1 MRVSANKRL
10 LLVHAHPDDE
20 TINNGVTMAK
30 YAESGAHVTLVTCT
44 RGEEGE
50 VLVPEL
56 LNLASNKDDKLGEHR
71 EIELSV
77 ADDKTNRLPR
87 DERRAQLLVAAL
99 EVFTVAGYHS
109 AAMDEI
115 ADRANVSK
123 PVLYQHFP
131 SKLDL
136 YLAVLD
142 LHIDS
147 LVFAIQK
154 AIASNRE
161 NSARVAATVEAYFGF
176 IDSEGEAFRLLFE
189 SDMNVEPQ
197 VRERLNRMTY
207 DCAAAVSAVISI
219 DTGLG
224 KEESMMLAVGII
236 GTVQT
241 TARHWLDRD
250 GKIDRQRAT
259 ELVMNLIWRGISGF
273 PKSQS

>member
-1 MRVSANKRL
+1 MV
-10 LLVHAHPDDE
+10 
-20 TINNGVTMAK
+20 
-30 YAESGAHVTLVTCT
+30 
-44 RGEEGE
+44 
-50 VLVPEL
+50 
-56 LNLASNKDDKLGEHR
+56 DDKSG
-71 EIELSV
+71 
-77 ADDKTNRLPR
+77 RLPR

-99 EVFTVAGYHS
+99 EVFTASGYHS

-115 ADRANVSK
+115 ADRAKVSK

-147 LVFAIQK
+147 LVFAVQK
-154 AIASNRE
+154 AIASNQE
-161 NSARVAATVEAYFGF
+161 NSSRVAATVDAYFGF

-189 SDMNVEPQ
+189 SDMNLEPQ

-207 DCAAAVSAVISI
+207 DCAAAVSAIISI

-259 ELVMNLIWRGISGF
+259 ELVMNLTWRGISGF
-273 PKSQS
+273 PKSKS

>member
-1 MRVSANKRL
+1 MT
-10 LLVHAHPDDE
+10 DE
-20 TINNGVTMAK
+20 
-30 YAESGAHVTLVTCT
+30 
-44 RGEEGE
+44 
-50 VLVPEL
+50 
-56 LNLASNKDDKLGEHR
+56 
-71 EIELSV
+71 
-77 ADDKTNRLPR
+77 KTNRLPR

-99 EVFTVAGYHS
+99 EVFTAAGYHS

-115 ADRANVSK
+115 ADRAKVSK

-154 AIASNRE
+154 AIAANRE

-241 TARHWLDRD
+241 SARHWLDRD
-250 GKIDRQRAT
+250 GKIDRLRAT

>member
-1 MRVSANKRL
+1 M
-10 LLVHAHPDDE
+10 
-20 TINNGVTMAK
+20 T
-30 YAESGAHVTLVTCT
+30 
-44 RGEEGE
+44 
-50 VLVPEL
+50 
-56 LNLASNKDDKLGEHR
+56 
-71 EIELSV
+71 
-77 ADDKTNRLPR
+77 DDKTARLPR

-109 AAMDEI
+109 TAMDEI

-131 SKLDL
+131 SKLEL

-142 LHIDS
+142 MHIDS

-161 NSARVAATVEAYFGF
+161 NSSRVAATVEAYFGF

-189 SDMNVEPQ
+189 SDMSLEPQ

-241 TARHWLDRD
+241 SARHWLDRD

>member
-1 MRVSANKRL
+1 MSEDKSA
-10 LLVHAHPDDE
+10 
-20 TINNGVTMAK
+20 
-30 YAESGAHVTLVTCT
+30 
-44 RGEEGE
+44 
-50 VLVPEL
+50 
-56 LNLASNKDDKLGEHR
+56 
-71 EIELSV
+71 
-77 ADDKTNRLPR
+77 RLPR

-99 EVFTVAGYHS
+99 EVFTAAGYHS

-131 SKLDL
+131 SKLEL

-161 NSARVAATVEAYFGF
+161 NSSRVAATVEAYFGF
-176 IDSEGEAFRLLFE
+176 IDAEGEAFRLLFE
-189 SDMNVEPQ
+189 SDMNLEPQ

-219 DTGLG
+219 DTGWVR
-224 KEESMMLAVGII
+224 KN
-236 GTVQT
+236 
-241 TARHWLDRD
+241 R
-250 GKIDRQRAT
+250 
-259 ELVMNLIWRGISGF
+259 
-273 PKSQS
+273 

>member
-1 MRVSANKRL
+1 MV
-10 LLVHAHPDDE
+10 
-20 TINNGVTMAK
+20 
-30 YAESGAHVTLVTCT
+30 
-44 RGEEGE
+44 
-50 VLVPEL
+50 
-56 LNLASNKDDKLGEHR
+56 DDKSG
-71 EIELSV
+71 
-77 ADDKTNRLPR
+77 RLPR

-99 EVFTVAGYHS
+99 EVFTASGYHS

-115 ADRANVSK
+115 ADSAKVSK

-154 AIASNRE
+154 AIASNQE
-161 NSARVAATVEAYFGF
+161 NSSRVAATVDAYFGF

-189 SDMNVEPQ
+189 SDMNLEPQ

-207 DCAAAVSAVISI
+207 DCAAAVSAIISI

-259 ELVMNLIWRGISGF
+259 ELVMNLTWRGISGF
-273 PKSQS
+273 PKSKS

>member
-1 MRVSANKRL
+1 MV
-10 LLVHAHPDDE
+10 
-20 TINNGVTMAK
+20 
-30 YAESGAHVTLVTCT
+30 
-44 RGEEGE
+44 
-50 VLVPEL
+50 
-56 LNLASNKDDKLGEHR
+56 DDK
-71 EIELSV
+71 SS
-77 ADDKTNRLPR
+77 RLPR

-99 EVFTVAGYHS
+99 EVFTAVGYHS

-161 NSARVAATVEAYFGF
+161 NSSRVAATVDAYFGF

-189 SDMNVEPQ
+189 SDMNLEPQ

-241 TARHWLDRD
+241 TARHRLDRD

-273 PKSQS
+273 PKSKS

>member
-1 MRVSANKRL
+1 M
-10 LLVHAHPDDE
+10 
-20 TINNGVTMAK
+20 T
-30 YAESGAHVTLVTCT
+30 
-44 RGEEGE
+44 
-50 VLVPEL
+50 
-56 LNLASNKDDKLGEHR
+56 DDK
-71 EIELSV
+71 S
-77 ADDKTNRLPR
+77 ARLPR

-131 SKLDL
+131 SKLEL
-136 YLAVLD
+136 YLEVLD
-142 LHIDS
+142 MHIDS

-161 NSARVAATVEAYFGF
+161 NSSRVAATVEAYFGF

-189 SDMNVEPQ
+189 SDMSLEPQ

-207 DCAAAVSAVISI
+207 DCAAAVSAIISI

-241 TARHWLDRD
+241 SARHWLDRD

>member
-1 MRVSANKRL
+1 MS
-10 LLVHAHPDDE
+10 DE
-20 TINNGVTMAK
+20 
-30 YAESGAHVTLVTCT
+30 
-44 RGEEGE
+44 
-50 VLVPEL
+50 
-56 LNLASNKDDKLGEHR
+56 
-71 EIELSV
+71 
-77 ADDKTNRLPR
+77 KTNRLPR
-87 DERRAQLLVAAL
+87 DERRAQLLAAAL

-115 ADRANVSK
+115 ADRAKVSK

-154 AIASNRE
+154 AIAANRE

-189 SDMNVEPQ
+189 SDMSVEPQ

-207 DCAAAVSAVISI
+207 DCAAAISAVISI

-241 TARHWLDRD
+241 SARHWLDRD
-250 GKIDRQRAT
+250 GKIDRLRAT

>member
-1 MRVSANKRL
+1 M
-10 LLVHAHPDDE
+10 
-20 TINNGVTMAK
+20 T
-30 YAESGAHVTLVTCT
+30 
-44 RGEEGE
+44 
-50 VLVPEL
+50 
-56 LNLASNKDDKLGEHR
+56 DDK
-71 EIELSV
+71 S
-77 ADDKTNRLPR
+77 ARLPR
-87 DERRAQLLVAAL
+87 DERRAQLLIAAL

-136 YLAVLD
+136 YLAVVD
-142 LHIDS
+142 MHIDS

-161 NSARVAATVEAYFGF
+161 NSSRVAATVDAYFGF

-189 SDMNVEPQ
+189 SDMSLEPQ

-241 TARHWLDRD
+241 AARHWLDRD
-250 GKIDRQRAT
+250 GKIDRKRAT

>member
-1 MRVSANKRL
+1 MV
-10 LLVHAHPDDE
+10 
-20 TINNGVTMAK
+20 
-30 YAESGAHVTLVTCT
+30 
-44 RGEEGE
+44 
-50 VLVPEL
+50 
-56 LNLASNKDDKLGEHR
+56 DDK
-71 EIELSV
+71 S
-77 ADDKTNRLPR
+77 ARLPR

-99 EVFTVAGYHS
+99 EVFTAAGYHS

-131 SKLDL
+131 SKLEL

-142 LHIDS
+142 SHIDS

-161 NSARVAATVEAYFGF
+161 NSSRVAATVEAYFGF

-189 SDMNVEPQ
+189 SDMNLEPQ

-250 GKIDRQRAT
+250 GKIDRKRAT

>member
-1 MRVSANKRL
+1 ML
-10 LLVHAHPDDE
+10 E
-20 TINNGVTMAK
+20 
-30 YAESGAHVTLVTCT
+30 
-44 RGEEGE
+44 
-50 VLVPEL
+50 
-56 LNLASNKDDKLGEHR
+56 DK
-71 EIELSV
+71 V
-77 ADDKTNRLPR
+77 ARLPR

-99 EVFTVAGYHS
+99 EVFTAAGYHS

-115 ADRANVSK
+115 ADRAKVSK

-131 SKLDL
+131 SKLEL

-161 NSARVAATVEAYFGF
+161 NSSRVSATVEAYFGF
-176 IDSEGEAFRLLFE
+176 INSEGEAFRLLFE
-189 SDMNVEPQ
+189 SDMNLEPQ

>member
-1 MRVSANKRL
+1 VS
-10 LLVHAHPDDE
+10 DE
-20 TINNGVTMAK
+20 
-30 YAESGAHVTLVTCT
+30 
-44 RGEEGE
+44 
-50 VLVPEL
+50 
-56 LNLASNKDDKLGEHR
+56 
-71 EIELSV
+71 
-77 ADDKTNRLPR
+77 KTNRLPR

-115 ADRANVSK
+115 ADRAKVSK

-131 SKLDL
+131 SKLEL

-154 AIASNRE
+154 AIAANRE

-189 SDMNVEPQ
+189 SDMSVEPQ

-241 TARHWLDRD
+241 SARHWLDRD
-250 GKIDRQRAT
+250 GKIDRRRAT
-259 ELVMNLIWRGISGF
+259 ELVMDLIWRGISGF

>member
-1 MRVSANKRL
+1 M
-10 LLVHAHPDDE
+10 
-20 TINNGVTMAK
+20 T
-30 YAESGAHVTLVTCT
+30 
-44 RGEEGE
+44 
-50 VLVPEL
+50 
-56 LNLASNKDDKLGEHR
+56 
-71 EIELSV
+71 
-77 ADDKTNRLPR
+77 DDKTARLPR

-131 SKLDL
+131 SKLEL

-142 LHIDS
+142 MHIDS

-161 NSARVAATVEAYFGF
+161 NSSRVAATVEAYFGF

-189 SDMNVEPQ
+189 SDMSLEPQ

-207 DCAAAVSAVISI
+207 DCAAAVSAIISI

-241 TARHWLDRD
+241 SARHWLDRD

>member
-1 MRVSANKRL
+1 MA
-10 LLVHAHPDDE
+10 DE
-20 TINNGVTMAK
+20 K
-30 YAESGAHVTLVTCT
+30 S
-44 RGEEGE
+44 
-50 VLVPEL
+50 
-56 LNLASNKDDKLGEHR
+56 
-71 EIELSV
+71 
-77 ADDKTNRLPR
+77 NRLPR
-87 DERRAQLLVAAL
+87 DERRAQLLIAAL

-115 ADRANVSK
+115 ADKAQVSK

-161 NSARVAATVEAYFGF
+161 NSSRVAATVDAYFGF

-189 SDMNVEPQ
+189 SDMNLEPQ

-250 GKIDRQRAT
+250 GKIDRTRAT

-273 PKSQS
+273 PKSKS

>member
-1 MRVSANKRL
+1 MVDEKSA
-10 LLVHAHPDDE
+10 
-20 TINNGVTMAK
+20 
-30 YAESGAHVTLVTCT
+30 
-44 RGEEGE
+44 
-50 VLVPEL
+50 
-56 LNLASNKDDKLGEHR
+56 
-71 EIELSV
+71 
-77 ADDKTNRLPR
+77 RLPR

-99 EVFTVAGYHS
+99 EVFTAAGYHS

-131 SKLDL
+131 SKLEL

-161 NSARVAATVEAYFGF
+161 NSSRVAATVETYFGF

-189 SDMNVEPQ
+189 SDMNLEPQ

-250 GKIDRQRAT
+250 GKIDRRRAT

>member
-1 MRVSANKRL
+1 M
-10 LLVHAHPDDE
+10 
-20 TINNGVTMAK
+20 T
-30 YAESGAHVTLVTCT
+30 
-44 RGEEGE
+44 
-50 VLVPEL
+50 
-56 LNLASNKDDKLGEHR
+56 DDK
-71 EIELSV
+71 S
-77 ADDKTNRLPR
+77 ARLPR
-87 DERRAQLLVAAL
+87 DERRAQLLIAAL
-99 EVFTVAGYHS
+99 EVFTSAGYHS

-142 LHIDS
+142 MHIDS

-161 NSARVAATVEAYFGF
+161 NSSRVAATVEAYFGF

-189 SDMNVEPQ
+189 SDMNLEPQ

-207 DCAAAVSAVISI
+207 DCAAAISAVISI

>member
-1 MRVSANKRL
+1 MS
-10 LLVHAHPDDE
+10 DE
-20 TINNGVTMAK
+20 
-30 YAESGAHVTLVTCT
+30 
-44 RGEEGE
+44 
-50 VLVPEL
+50 
-56 LNLASNKDDKLGEHR
+56 
-71 EIELSV
+71 
-77 ADDKTNRLPR
+77 KTNRLPR

-115 ADRANVSK
+115 ADRAKVSK

-154 AIASNRE
+154 AIAANRE

-189 SDMNVEPQ
+189 SDMSVEPQ

-207 DCAAAVSAVISI
+207 DCAAAISAVISI

-241 TARHWLDRD
+241 SARHWLDRD
-250 GKIDRQRAT
+250 GKIDRRRAT

>member
-1 MRVSANKRL
+1 MS
-10 LLVHAHPDDE
+10 
-20 TINNGVTMAK
+20 
-30 YAESGAHVTLVTCT
+30 
-44 RGEEGE
+44 
-50 VLVPEL
+50 
-56 LNLASNKDDKLGEHR
+56 DDK
-71 EIELSV
+71 S
-77 ADDKTNRLPR
+77 ARLPR
-87 DERRAQLLVAAL
+87 DERRAQLLIAAL

-142 LHIDS
+142 MHIDS

-161 NSARVAATVEAYFGF
+161 NSSRVAATVEAYFGF

-189 SDMNVEPQ
+189 SDMSLEPQ

-241 TARHWLDRD
+241 AARHWLDRD
-250 GKIDRQRAT
+250 GKIDRKRAT

>member
-1 MRVSANKRL
+1 MS
-10 LLVHAHPDDE
+10 E
-20 TINNGVTMAK
+20 
-30 YAESGAHVTLVTCT
+30 
-44 RGEEGE
+44 
-50 VLVPEL
+50 
-56 LNLASNKDDKLGEHR
+56 DK
-71 EIELSV
+71 V
-77 ADDKTNRLPR
+77 NRLPR
-87 DERRAQLLVAAL
+87 DERRAQLLSAAL

-115 ADRANVSK
+115 ADRAKVSK

-131 SKLDL
+131 SKLEL

-154 AIASNRE
+154 AIAQHRSN
-161 NSARVAATVEAYFGF
+161 ADRVKATVEAYFGF

-189 SDMNVEPQ
+189 SDMSLEPQ

-219 DTGLG
+219 DTGLA
-224 KEESMMLAVGII
+224 KEESMMLAVGLI
-236 GTVQT
+236 GIVQT

-250 GKIDRQRAT
+250 GKIDRTRAT

-273 PKSQS
+273 PKSQQ

>member
-1 MRVSANKRL
+1 M
-10 LLVHAHPDDE
+10 
-20 TINNGVTMAK
+20 T
-30 YAESGAHVTLVTCT
+30 
-44 RGEEGE
+44 
-50 VLVPEL
+50 
-56 LNLASNKDDKLGEHR
+56 DDK
-71 EIELSV
+71 S
-77 ADDKTNRLPR
+77 ARLPR

-142 LHIDS
+142 MHIDS

-161 NSARVAATVEAYFGF
+161 NSSRVAATVEAYFGF

-189 SDMNVEPQ
+189 SDMSLEPQ

-241 TARHWLDRD
+241 AARHWLDRD
-250 GKIDRQRAT
+250 GKIDRKRAT